1 MTYNELRK
9 KLFALLGKAIIYTN
23 EFHSINLMQNTSF
36 VHHIILDIYSLLS
49 NPRVSAFNE
58 DKIEDDVF
66 LMDKYKI
73 IEKELEEHFS
83 YSYMTA
89 QSVNTFFDEKEWEN
103 KISVFTSLF
112 SDPKPMPPI
121 LVADED
127 LLS

>member
-23 EFHSINLMQNTSF
+23 EFHSINLMQNTFF

-49 NPRVSAFNE
+49 NPRVSGFNE
-58 DKIEDDVF
+58 DKIGDDDF

-73 IEKELEEHFS
+73 IEKELEEHFA
-83 YSYMTA
+83 YSYLTA

-103 KISVFTSLF
+103 KIYVFTSLL
-112 SDPKPMPPI
+112 SDPKPLHPI
-121 LVADED
+121 LTTDED